1 MNNVMTNGFC
11 ELNENEMMTTEGGSV
26 LIFIGGI
33 AAGILVEGV
42 TKAATGKSASDWVAE
57 SIQWAADKIAGA
69 F

>member
-11 ELNENEMMTTEGGSV
+11 ELNENEMMMVEGGGF
-26 LIFIGGI
+26 LIFLGGI
-33 AAGILVEGV
+33 AAGILVEGI

-57 SIQWAADKIAGA
+57 GFNWAVGKIVGA